1 MKQSD
6 VNQAISDACI
16 QYRYETSGISREEF
30 QIILTRETFIS
41 IQISLTEATRLLNT
55 LAKPPKQFKD
65 WSFRRLNTIKICEH
79 RLN

>member
-16 QYRYETSGISREEF
+16 QYSYETSGMSKIEF
-30 QIILTRETFIS
+30 TGIALQRACRNITYTMK
-41 IQISLTEATRLLNT
+41 EATRLLNT

-65 WSFRRLNTIKICEH
+65 WSFRRLNTIKICEQ
-79 RLN
+79 